1 MYGKFII
8 DFIYPKNERNGMSEG
23 QTFAYPS
30 SSTGNVHTVTVR
42 LEYNDRFQETG
53 GKPIEI
59 WIVYQPKLPAGE
71 IDMDEP
77 DSWNTIKSAVTS
89 GESYFNLGSFKTPI
103 SSFASDKEAWD
114 HVQSVLNEKKAELKK
129 DTDVEFDTEI
139 WPDTEQNLSY
149 AVVVGPQDPL
159 IRAAKHVV
167 AMSKMDSK

>member
-30 SSTGNVHTVTVR
+30 SSTGN
-42 LEYNDRFQETG
+42 ETG

-89 GESYFNLGSFKTPI
+89 GESNFNLGSFKTPI

-129 DTDVEFDTEI
+129 NTDVEFDTEI

-167 AMSKMDSK
+167 AMRKIDSK